1 MDSCFAVPLLR
12 VALLTVDD
20 VRKAVPGAGFTIESE
35 MPPVALSLVL
45 GVIAAFLADDFLA
58 AIAAASIPPCS
69 SADACCSTL
78 SFLTVAGA

>member
-58 AIAAASIPPCS
+58 AIAAASSPPFS